1 MKIKTVLVNWALY
14 DEELLEPYE
23 WKDDD
28 DLECLKNIQIIR
40 VDNRTMNDLLNNVIT
55 FTDKNINKVFIATSL
70 DYTICI
76 EIDSNL
82 ELKYRSVLTYSKR
95 NEIKHIASNML
106 ITHLDYQINDY
117 CELKELGLTRNE
129 RVKKQYLIS
138 KLNILYQYQPQK
150 LIEIY
155 LHLYHEPLNDVDEI
169 YYYFQKQIN
178 IGYRFLHE
186 YLYKIFYLV

>member
-40 VDNRTMNDLLNNVIT
+40 VDNKTMNDLLNNVIT
-55 FTDKNINKVFIATSL
+55 FSDKNINKVFIATSL

-138 KLNILYQYQPQK
+138 KLDILYQYQPKK

-178 IGYRFLHE
+178 TGYRFLHE

>member
-40 VDNRTMNDLLNNVIT
+40 VDNKTMNDLLNNVIT

-138 KLNILYQYQPQK
+138 KLDILYQYQPKK

-178 IGYRFLHE
+178 TGYRFLHE

>member
-40 VDNRTMNDLLNNVIT
+40 VDNKTMNDLLNNVIT

-138 KLNILYQYQPQK
+138 KLDILYQYQPKK

-155 LHLYHEPLNDVDEI
+155 LYLYHEPLNDVDEI

-178 IGYRFLHE
+178 TGYRFLHE

>member
-40 VDNRTMNDLLNNVIT
+40 VDNKTMNDLLNNVIT

-138 KLNILYQYQPQK
+138 KLDILYQLS
-150 LIEIY
+150 LIHI
-155 LHLYHEPLNDVDEI
+155 
-169 YYYFQKQIN
+169 
-178 IGYRFLHE
+178 
-186 YLYKIFYLV
+186 